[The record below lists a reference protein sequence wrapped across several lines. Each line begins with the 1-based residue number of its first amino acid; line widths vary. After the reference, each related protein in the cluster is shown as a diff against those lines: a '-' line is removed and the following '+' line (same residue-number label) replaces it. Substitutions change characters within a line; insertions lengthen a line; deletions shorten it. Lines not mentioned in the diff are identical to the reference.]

1 MSPAPDV
8 GSEGPADINE
18 QNFFDPAVAK
28 RTVTMWVLPSHWR
41 LSPCNQCLRF

>member
-28 RTVTMWVLPSHWR
+28 RTVTMWVLPPH
-41 LSPCNQCLRF
+41 